1 MKTKCPDCDY
11 SNLEK
16 SKYCQNCGYDLS
28 KKSGASEKSEVKT
41 LHEQIEDIDDIIFKP
56 KKKGVSLK
64 NIIIGVLVLGALGFV
79 GIFILAAIP
88 TNENTTSEQSVSEP
102 TNFPISYLT
111 ITDYEILYDDAG
123 ESYFTGILKNTYSK
137 AARNVKVRLDFYY
150 DEALKKHFDTRNTII
165 ESGAVSNGAFSFEVP
180 LTFYPQGVY
189 WWVWEIE
196 GADYGL

>member
-28 KKSGASEKSEVKT
+28 KKSGASEKSEAKT
-41 LHEQIEDIDDIIFKP
+41 LHEQIEDLDDIIFKP

-64 NIIIGVLVLGALGFV
+64 NIIIGVLVLGGLGFV
-79 GIFILAAIP
+79 GILILAAIP
-88 TNENTTSEQSVSEP
+88 TDENITSEQSVSEP

-180 LTFYPQGVY
+180 LTFYPQGDY

>member
-11 SNLEK
+11 GNLEK

-28 KKSGASEKSEVKT
+28 KKSGASEKSKVET

-64 NIIIGVLVLGALGFV
+64 NIIIGVLVLGVLGFV
-79 GIFILAAIP
+79 GILILAAIP
-88 TNENTTSEQSVSEP
+88 TDENTTSEQSVSDP

-111 ITDYEILYDDAG
+111 IADYEILYDDAG

-150 DEALKKHFDTRNTII
+150 DEALKRHFDTRITII
-165 ESGAVSNGAFSFEVP
+165 ESGAESNGAFSFEVP
-180 LTFYPQGVY
+180 LTFYPQGNY

>member
-1 MKTKCPDCDY
+1 MKTKCPDCGYD
-11 SNLEK
+11 NLDK
-16 SKYCQNCGYDLS
+16 SRYCQNCGYDLS
-28 KKSGASEKSEVKT
+28 KKSDVSKKSETKT

-64 NIIIGVLVLGALGFV
+64 NIIIGVVVLGALGFI
-79 GIFILAAIP
+79 GLIILAALP
-88 TNENTTSEQSVSEP
+88 ADQSTSNEQSTSEP
-102 TNFPISYLT
+102 TSFPISYLN

-165 ESGAVSNGAFSFEVP
+165 ESGAESDGAFSFEVP
-180 LTFYPQGVY
+180 LTFYPQGDY
-189 WWVWEIE
+189 WWVWKIE